1 MWKSRRELSN
11 EYLPVIIGFD
21 TAENEPCKVCP
32 LSAYRSLLLSLQI
45 PQVKNPAATWTE
57 GHDEQRFAPREEEV
71 DPSLETTE
79 RLDYRALLEIAW
91 EKQPEF
97 YDALFPPDA
106 VRSVES
112 V

>member
-1 MWKSRRELSN
+1 MPALR
-11 EYLPVIIGFD
+11 V
-21 TAENEPCKVCP
+21 
-32 LSAYRSLLLSLQI
+32 QI

-57 GHDEQRFAPREEEV
+57 GEQADEQRFAPPDEEV